1 MKLGFVDVG
10 GGTRGIYGAGVFDYL
25 MEENISGDYFI
36 GVSAGAANGASFLAK
51 QPRRNFVFYNNY
63 AFRKEYM
70 SFKNYLKT
78 GSYINLDYIY
88 SDLSSSK
95 GEYPLDYR
103 AMKKNPMEF
112 EIVATDARTGKAK
125 YFNKNDLV
133 IDNYDPI
140 KASCCLPV
148 LCEPYKV
155 KGVPYFDG
163 GISDPIPFKRAFEAG
178 CDKVIIVLTRP
189 KDYFRESIKDK
200 KFVRLLRRSYPK
212 AAKAF
217 AKRSLVYNESLR
229 EAIDME
235 KKNKVIIVAPTY
247 IGNLKTLTQ
256 DHEQLENLYE
266 MGRKDA
272 KKLLTLENINKLWNR
287 CFIWK
292 NYGKYKKKIIFTN
305 IKILKSKN
313 IIEVL
318 GFIEYNK
325 PTLAVRLLFS
335 TRGG

>member
-78 GSYINLDYIY
+78 GSYINFDYIY
-88 SDLSSSK
+88 SELSSSK
-95 GEYPLDYR
+95 GEYPIDYR

-112 EIVATDARTGKAK
+112 EIVATDARTGKTK

-140 KASCCLPV
+140 KASCCIPV

-155 KGVPYFDG
+155 KGIPYFDG

-212 AAKAF
+212 AARTL
-217 AKRSLVYNESLR
+217 AKRAIVYNESLR
-229 EAIDME
+229 EAIDLE

-266 MGRKDA
+266 MGRRDA
-272 KKLLTLENINKLWNR
+272 KNILTLENINKLWNR

-292 NYGKYKKKIIFTN
+292 NYGKYKRK
-305 IKILKSKN
+305 
-313 IIEVL
+313 
-318 GFIEYNK
+318 
-325 PTLAVRLLFS
+325 
-335 TRGG
+335 